1 MMQENLSALVIH
13 DIKNSL
19 ALLEADLEQLNHRAD
34 APDEGRK
41 AYQRCI
47 ELKNRLINFLTLY
60 KHEHAGLKP
69 NIGEV
74 DLAEFLEDMIAGS
87 QSVMMGSRH
96 GHAIAISVD
105 DARIRIAPGVRHKG
119 VASFDEYLVD
129 LALES
134 ALNNAVRYA
143 ANKVG
148 IWFEQDAER
157 LTFFVLDDGPG
168 LNASESTQSGVA
180 SGKSASTG
188 LGLSLCNAVIE
199 AHGGGSATLANAP
212 GGGAL
217 FTMEF
222 QIAG

>member
-1 MMQENLSALVIH
+1 MQQALSALVIH

-34 APDEGRK
+34 APEEARK

-47 ELKNRLINFLTLY
+47 ELKNRLISFLTLY
-60 KHEHAGLKP
+60 KYEQGRLKP

-74 DLAEFLEDMIAGS
+74 NLAEFLEDMISGS
-87 QSVMMGSRH
+87 QSVAMASRH
-96 GHAIAISVD
+96 GHAIEVNVD
-105 DARIRIAPGVRHKG
+105 EDKIRVAPAVKHKG

-134 ALNNAVRYA
+134 ALNNALRYA
-143 ANKVG
+143 ASRVD
-148 IWFEQDAER
+148 IWFEQDADR
-157 LTFFVLDDGPG
+157 LTFFVLDDGAG
-168 LNASESTQSGVA
+168 LTHTDNAEVKLS
-180 SGKSASTG
+180 SAKPVSTG
-188 LGLSLCNAVIE
+188 LGLSLCNAVTE
-199 AHGGGSATLANAP
+199 AHGGGNVTLANAT

-222 QIAG
+222 KLPG

>member
-1 MMQENLSALVIH
+1 MQENLSALVIH

-96 GHAIAISVD
+96 GHAIRVCVD
-105 DARIRIAPGVRHKG
+105 DIRIRIAPGIRHKG

-129 LALES
+129 MALES

-143 ANKVG
+143 ASKVD

-168 LNASESTQSGVA
+168 LIASKDAA
-180 SGKSASTG
+180 SRTVSEKSASTG
-188 LGLSLCNAVIE
+188 LGLSLCNAVIK
-199 AHGGGSATLANAP
+199 AHGGGSVTLASAP

-217 FTMEF
+217 FTMAF
-222 QIAG
+222 DITG